1 MVFRNWCQIKLS
13 AQFSRHPSFSKFQR
27 NSAKRM
33 PRPTNWWSGCAGFG
47 GMELVF
53 HQFSSVDHAMPCL
66 VDMDRAW
73 PCGKEALV
81 ASPRR
86 MRSFYLSSGNEP
98 LQVPFGTMSSMNDES
113 QCTRWSLDPCWMLG
127 KVSQIQSW
135 RTPKM
140 ARNFRRF
147 WQIHNIPLRFR
158 CKRMTKK

>member
-1 MVFRNWCQIKLS
+1 MVKNGFILNMAFKNWCQIKLS
-13 AQFSRHPSFSKFQR
+13 AQFSRHPSLSKFQR
-27 NSAKRM
+27 NSAKRK

-98 LQVPFGTMSSMNDES
+98 LQVPFGTMSSINDKS
-113 QCTRWSLDPCWMLG
+113 QCTHVDHLILAECLG
-127 KVSQIQSW
+127 LKVSQIQS
-135 RTPKM
+135 
-140 ARNFRRF
+140 
-147 WQIHNIPLRFR
+147 
-158 CKRMTKK
+158 